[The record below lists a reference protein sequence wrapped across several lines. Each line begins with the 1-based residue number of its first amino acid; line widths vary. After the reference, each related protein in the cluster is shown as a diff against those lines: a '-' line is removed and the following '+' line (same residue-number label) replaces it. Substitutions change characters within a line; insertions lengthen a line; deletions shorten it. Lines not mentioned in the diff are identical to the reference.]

1 MKNYKSLPEIDL
13 SELDLSS
20 DTSLSF
26 EILNS
31 DSSKYNIDEE
41 KEFMTWSLGLRIT
54 LLLISFLLAL
64 FEMLP

>member
-20 DTSLSF
+20 DTSLGS
-26 EILNS
+26 EILNF

-54 LLLISFLLAL
+54 LLLVSFLLAL
-64 FEMLP
+64 FEMLS